1 MREINEELLESN
13 KQQSNEIETLGK
25 QFEKLHQKH
34 EKQTLKLQ
42 QEHQR
47 AS

>member
-1 MREINEELLESN
+1 
-13 KQQSNEIETLGK
+13 
-25 QFEKLHQKH
+25 LHQKH

-47 AS
+47 ATSDYDQRIS